1 MLMQRQLPSVVLRLL
16 CNMYLNHMTLV
27 EYNGFKS
34 AAFKVLNGV
43 KQGGIISPIMFCVY
57 IDDLLLS
64 LKSSGVGCY
73 MGNFFVGALAYA
85 DDIVLL
91 APSANAMR
99 RMLLCCDSYA
109 SDYNII
115 FNASKSKCI
124 HFSPK
129 GHNRK
134 VLGGIP
140 IFSVCSQPIEMVKQW
155 SHLGH
160 IISHDMDDRYD
171 ITRCHDSLVRQINNV
186 LCFLVNWTLLLS
198 FDC

>member
-1 MLMQRQLPSVVLRLL
+1 
-16 CNMYLNHMTLV
+16 
-27 EYNGFKS
+27 
-34 AAFKVLNGV
+34 
-43 KQGGIISPIMFCVY
+43 MFCVY

-99 RMLLCCDSYA
+99 RMLLSQYIERAYTVLLCCDSYA

-124 HFSPK
+124 HFFPK

-160 IISHDMDDRYD
+160 IISHDG
-171 ITRCHDSLVRQINNV
+171 
-186 LCFLVNWTLLLS
+186 
-198 FDC
+198 

>member
-1 MLMQRQLPSVVLRLL
+1 
-16 CNMYLNHMTLV
+16 
-27 EYNGFKS
+27 
-34 AAFKVLNGV
+34 
-43 KQGGIISPIMFCVY
+43 
-57 IDDLLLS
+57 
-64 LKSSGVGCY
+64 
-73 MGNFFVGALAYA
+73 MGNFFVGALAFP

-99 RMLLCCDSYA
+99 RMLLCCDSYV

-115 FNASKSKCI
+115 FNASKSNCI

-134 VLGGIP
+134 LFGSIP
-140 IFSVCSQPIEMVKQW
+140 TFSVCSQPIEMVKQW

-171 ITRCHDSLVRQINNV
+171 IMRCHDSLVRQINNV
-186 LCFLVNWTLLLS
+186 ICFFFVNWTLLLS
-198 FDC
+198 FGC